1 MTALQLATDS
11 GPGHRA
17 STGAV
22 ADGARQ
28 SAPIVV
34 LTYAHAGFR
43 LLGSLLS
50 AHPDVVCTAG
60 TGMLPL
66 CQQAIVTWQHAEG
79 RAGQGGQGGQ
89 GGNAMVSPLAAS
101 SIRAMTTTMT
111 ACIFAR
117 SGKSRWCEIS
127 FASPEVAGMFRAVY
141 PDTRFCCLHRACSD
155 VIFGGLQGIPWEL
168 SDDRLAPYVAA
179 HPGNEVAALAAYW
192 LTRTRALLAFEA
204 ANPLICQRV
213 RYEDLVAAPA
223 AISEMLALM
232 GLRQDAAMTS
242 HLVSAGMETEI
253 AAAGLPGCGEAIP
266 AGQIPPSLR
275 AEVNDLLARLAY
287 PPLAERASKERAPK
301 ERAG

>member
-1 MTALQLATDS
+1 MTALQLATVS
-11 GPGHRA
+11 GPGDRA

-28 SAPIVV
+28 SAPLVV

-89 GGNAMVSPLAAS
+89 GAQGARGVVSPLAAS
-101 SIRAMTTTMT
+101 SVRAMMTAMT
-111 ACIFAR
+111 ACMFAR

-127 FASPEVAGMFRAVY
+127 FASPEVAGMFGTVY
-141 PDTRFCCLHRACSD
+141 PDTRFYCLHRTCSD
-155 VIFGGLQGIPWEL
+155 VISGGLRGVPWDL
-168 SDDRLAPYVAA
+168 SDDRLAPYIAA

-192 LTRTRALLAFEA
+192 VTRTRALLAFEA

-213 RYEDLVAAPA
+213 RYEDLAAAPA
-223 AISEMLALM
+223 AISEMLASM

-242 HLVSAGMETEI
+242 HLDSASMEREI

-287 PPLAERASKERAPK
+287 PPLAERASKERA
-301 ERAG
+301 G